1 MRVLLVAPPYAG
13 HLNPLLVLAGAVP
26 DAEVLVVTGP
36 AKLAAARAAGFE
48 AAPVLP
54 DDPDALEGIANTP
67 KVTGHPIRAL
77 RQVTAN
83 FRVLPRALPDVQAA
97 ADSFGPEVIVAD
109 FCAPIA
115 GVVADRLGVPWVTT
129 IPTPFAI
136 ENRRGTPAYLGGWTP
151 PRGPLGRA
159 RDAVGRRLV
168 RGGKHLAGAVFRRD
182 LAAFGGSLYR
192 ADGSEA
198 FYSPDAILALGLREL
213 EFDRDWPAAV
223 QFIGPVVEA
232 PAPALVEPVET
243 AAPPPVELFET
254 PRDLVSTSST
264 SEAERRVLVTLGTH
278 LPWAKRDLVTQVVR
292 LAERLPD
299 HRFVVALGDASGD
312 RTPTRVTPN
321 VEAVDWLPYDQSL
334 AEFDMVVH
342 HGGAGITYSTL
353 RAGLPSV
360 VWPQDYD
367 QFDFAA
373 RITWHGL
380 GVRIRS
386 LREAPDALAAA
397 LALPSE
403 PINRFAEGVRR
414 SDPATAFR
422 LAISQPNSVTPQD
435 RQERGEPVTRIPE
448 RLRRN
453 YNP

>member
-13 HLNPLLVLAGAVP
+13 HLHPLLVLAGAVP

-36 AKLAAARAAGFE
+36 AKLAAARAAGFA

-54 DDPDALEGIANTP
+54 DDPDALERIANTP

-77 RQVTAN
+77 RQVAAN

-115 GVVADRLGVPWVTT
+115 GVVAGRLGVPWVTT

-159 RDAVGRRLV
+159 RDAVGRGLV

-223 QFIGPVVEA
+223 QFIGPVVGPTA
-232 PAPALVEPVET
+232 VAQTVIPVDDPTTVIPADAGISCDDQVET
-243 AAPPPVELFET
+243 
-254 PRDLVSTSST
+254 
-264 SEAERRVLVTLGTH
+264 RVLVTLGTH
-278 LPWAKRDLVTQVVR
+278 LPWAKRGLVAQVTR
-292 LAERLPD
+292 LAERA
-299 HRFVVALGDASGD
+299 HGFSFMISLGDAVGGS
-312 RTPTRVTPN
+312 TPTRVAPR
-321 VEAVDWLPYDQSL
+321 VQVVPYFRYDATMAS
-334 AEFDMVVH
+334 FDVVVH

-386 LREAPDALAAA
+386 LTEARDALAAA
-397 LALPSE
+397 LDLPRN
-403 PINRFAEGVRR
+403 PIERFADLVGA
-414 SDPATAFR
+414 SDPAAEFR
-422 LAISQPNSVTPQD
+422 RVLSSRAAPGAAS
-435 RQERGEPVTRIPE
+435 R
-448 RLRRN
+448 
-453 YNP
+453 

>member
-13 HLNPLLVLAGAVP
+13 HLHPLLVLAGAVP

-36 AKLAAARAAGFE
+36 AKLAAARTAGFA

-54 DDPDALEGIANTP
+54 DDPDALERIANTP

-77 RQVTAN
+77 RQVAAN

-115 GVVADRLGVPWVTT
+115 GVVAGRLGVPCVTT

-151 PRGPLGRA
+151 PRGRLGRA
-159 RDAVGRRLV
+159 RDAVGRGLV
-168 RGGKHLAGAVFRRD
+168 RGGKHLAGAVFRHD

-192 ADGSEA
+192 ADSSEA

-232 PAPALVEPVET
+232 PAPALVELV
-243 AAPPPVELFET
+243 ET
-254 PRDLVSTSST
+254 PRDLVSTCST

-278 LPWAKRDLVTQVVR
+278 LPWAKPDLVTQVVR

-334 AEFDMVVH
+334 AEFDVVVH

-448 RLRRN
+448 RLRH